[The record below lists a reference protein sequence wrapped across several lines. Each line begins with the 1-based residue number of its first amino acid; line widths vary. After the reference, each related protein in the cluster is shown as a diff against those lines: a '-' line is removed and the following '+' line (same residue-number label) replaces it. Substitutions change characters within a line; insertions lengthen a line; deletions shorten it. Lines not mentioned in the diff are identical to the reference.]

1 MNMKIL
7 RGTIFGGIAYFL
19 IGWLVYGILLMG
31 FYSANTNQCLN
42 NPGGEMTWWAI
53 IVSNFTAALFL
64 TLVLNWSGAKSIVDG
79 LKTGAIFGFLFATSI
94 GLSYWSMTTM
104 YNNFG
109 ILLVDIVVT
118 TIVLGVLGMIIVLV
132 WGKEKAM

>member
-19 IGWLVYGILLMG
+19 LGWLVYGILLMD
-31 FYSANTNQCLN
+31 FYSGNTNQCLN
-42 NPGGEMTWWAI
+42 NPAGEMTWWAI
-53 IVSNFTAALFL
+53 IVSNFIAALLL
-64 TLVLNWSGAKSIVDG
+64 TLILNWSGAKGIVDG
-79 LKTGAIFGFLFATSI
+79 LKTGAIYGFLFATAI

-104 YNNFG
+104 YNNFV

-118 TIVLGVLGMIIVLV
+118 TIVLGILGMIIVLV
-132 WGKEKAM
+132 WGKEKAK

>member
-7 RGTIFGGIAYFL
+7 RGTLFGGIAYFVL
-19 IGWLVYGILLMG
+19 GWLVYGILLMD

-42 NPGGEMTWWAI
+42 NPVGEMTWWAI
-53 IVSNFTAALFL
+53 IVSNLTSALLL
-64 TLVLNWSGAKSIVDG
+64 TLILNWSGAKSILDG
-79 LKTGAIFGFLFATSI
+79 LKTGAIFGLLFSTAI

-109 ILLVDIVVT
+109 ILVVDIVMSS
-118 TIVLGVLGMIIVLV
+118 IVSGVLGMIIVLL
-132 WGKEKAM
+132 WGKGKPN